1 MTIRAVVFDIGGVL
15 ELDVIELVDH
25 GLDARW
31 EQRLGLQ
38 PGELDHRMEAV
49 WRAGSL
55 GKCTEEEVHQGMR
68 ERLGMSQDQVQEYM
82 REMWG
87 WYCGRLNVPMA
98 DYFRRLRPR
107 YQTAILSNSF
117 VGARRE
123 EQQRYHFEEMCDL
136 IIYSHEVGF
145 AKPDRRIFE
154 LACQRLGV
162 QPAEMLF
169 LDDVEGHVRAAR
181 ACGIH
186 AILFQETARAIAAL
200 ETALQ
205 VQPSSEEEAEARD

>member
-1 MTIRAVVFDIGGVL
+1 MAIRAVVFDIGGVL

-38 PGELDHRMEAV
+38 PGELDQRMESL

-55 GKCTEEEVHQGMR
+55 GKCTEEDVHQGMR
-68 ERLGMSQDQVQEYM
+68 ERLGMSQDQVEEYM
-82 REMWG
+82 REMWD
-87 WYCGRLNVPMA
+87 WYCGRLNVQMA

-136 IIYSHEVGF
+136 IIYSHEVGI
-145 AKPDRRIFE
+145 AKPEKRIFE
-154 LACQRLGV
+154 LTCERLGV
-162 QPAEMLF
+162 QPAEMIF
-169 LDDVEGHVRAAR
+169 LDNAEMHVAAAR
-181 ACGIH
+181 ELGIH
-186 AILFQETARAIAAL
+186 AILFKETTQAIADIEVCL
-200 ETALQ
+200 NM
-205 VQPSSEEEAEARD
+205 S